1 MTAEAW
7 CVHCDADPKA
17 YANGLCQACDKYQRK
32 YDRLPPTEVLV
43 KRQRR
48 RDSQRD
54 EAKIT
59 NRPAASE
66 LQTIGNIGKL
76 RERLGQESL
85 HPIEGLLVAC
95 DKAAV
100 TVVALEY
107 VTGLRGSFLGRN
119 RFDEDVIHPLT
130 ALYGEWLDRWGRLQ
144 KLALDAGID
153 QQRLNLAEGN
163 ARTVLEAVSEGLNDA
178 GLNPAQQEVVR
189 GSIARR
195 LRTAQH

>member
-1 MTAEAW
+1 MSQAW
-7 CVHCDADPKA
+7 CRHCDADPQA
-17 YANGLCQACDKYQRK
+17 FADGLCRPCAAYQRK
-32 YDRLPPTEVLV
+32 YDRLPSEELLV

-48 RDSQRD
+48 KDDQRD

-59 NRPAASE
+59 NRPSAQE
-66 LQTIGNIGKL
+66 LQTVGEIARL
-76 RERLGQESL
+76 REQHQGDSV
-85 HPIEGLLVAC
+85 HPIEGLLIAC

-100 TVVALEY
+100 NVAALEF
-107 VTGLRGSFLGRN
+107 VTGQRGSYLGRN